1 MEPRTQGPTVA
12 AVVAAHDEEHRLGH
26 VLTTL
31 TSYPGFV
38 EVIVVDDGST
48 DGTAEVARDHG
59 ATCLRLPRN
68 RGKGA
73 ALEAGIREA
82 ATDVVFL
89 ADADIRDLDHT
100 TIDAMLGPVLAG
112 ETDMFVAMR
121 HRSIYHLRSVLRFL
135 PLLGGERAVTTKLW
149 HAVPARY
156 KHRFKIEAALNF
168 YAVHHGRG
176 LRYRVFP
183 ISQTAKEVKYGL
195 VPGLARRALMAGNV
209 AAAIVQVQM
218 GEAPPD
224 ARARRRAAC
233 GAVAGT
239 AVLFLAGRRLAH
251 GAASRKVSPGSGPA
265 RHIVPAALP
274 RRMALGGAAS
284 AGALL
289 MVTQLVR
296 LTQSTARADG

>member
-1 MEPRTQGPTVA
+1 
-12 AVVAAHDEEHRLGH
+12 

-100 TIDAMLGPVLAG
+100 TIDAMLAPVLAG

-209 AAAIVQVQM
+209 TAAIVQVQM

-239 AVLFLAGRRLAH
+239 SMLLLAGRRLAH
-251 GAASRKVSPGSGPA
+251 GAASRRLASRSGLA
-265 RHIVPAALP
+265 RRALPAALP
-274 RRMALGGAAS
+274 RRLALGGAAT
-284 AGALL
+284 AGGLL

-296 LTQSTARADG
+296 LAQSSARADG